1 MVRHKQEAP
10 QATTEGADKSMCFE
24 RKDLGLD
31 EEARRP
37 RTEEDRRR
45 KARSETRPADGGR
58 EKTPTEKAKEMVG
71 AR

>member
-1 MVRHKQEAP
+1 
-10 QATTEGADKSMCFE
+10 MCFE

-31 EEARRP
+31 EEARRL
-37 RTEEDRRR
+37 RAEEDLRR
-45 KARSETRPADGGR
+45 KAGSETRPADGER

>member
-10 QATTEGADKSMCFE
+10 QATTEGADESMCYE

-31 EEARRP
+31 EEARRL
-37 RTEEDRRR
+37 RAEEDRRR
-45 KARSETRPADGGR
+45 RAEIKPADGER
-58 EKTPTEKAKEMVG
+58 EKTLTEKTKEMVG